1 MSVRFGFVPV
11 VPPFVGA
18 HQEESVVAPYV
29 PGLEELGGERWS
41 GEHLSDPAPVI
52 YLIATGGTERAL
64 LDLRERRVAH
74 VPAEPVLLVAHPG
87 NNSLPAALE
96 VLARLQQ
103 DGVGGRICYLRGPGD
118 AEGYEAVAGAV
129 RALVVRAQLAAARL
143 GVIGEPSDWLVAS
156 TPDADVVREVWG
168 PQVVSLPLGPLRE
181 GIGAADRGGIAGQ
194 AEEIGD
200 GATETREPDAAALEA
215 ASAVHDALAS
225 IVADEELDAVTVRCF
240 DLVLD
245 PGTTGCVALAE
256 LTDADVIAGCEG
268 DVVSTVA
275 LLWVSR
281 LLDEVPWMANPARL
295 DEAAEKVTL
304 AHCTVPRGLVE
315 SYALRS
321 HFESGLGVGIQ
332 GTLPLGPVTLVRIGG
347 TRMERLWVAEG
358 DIVAT
363 GGEDDLCR
371 TQADVRLTSGSV
383 RDLLTAPLG
392 NHVVLVRGHHERALR
407 AYWELAVAPL
417 AR

>member
-29 PGLEELGGERWS
+29 PGLEALGGERWS
-41 GEHLSDPAPVI
+41 GQDLSDPAPVL
-52 YLIATGGTERAL
+52 YLMVTGGTERVL
-64 LDLRERRVAH
+64 LDLRERRAEH
-74 VPAEPVLLVAHPG
+74 VSAEPVLLVAHPG

-96 VLARLQQ
+96 VLARLHS
-103 DGVGGRICYLRGPGD
+103 DGVRGRICYLHGPDD
-118 AEGYEAVAGAV
+118 ADGYGAIASAV
-129 RALVVRAQLAAARL
+129 RMLSVRAGLAAARI
-143 GVIGEPSDWLVAS
+143 GVVGEPSDWLVAS
-156 TPDADVVREVWG
+156 TPTAAIVGEVWG
-168 PQVVSLPLGPLRE
+168 PRVVSLPMRPLRE
-181 GIGAADRGGIAGQ
+181 GAGAADEEASAAHAGVLI
-194 AEEIGD
+194 E
-200 GATETREPDAAALEA
+200 GATETREPDAAAIAA
-215 ASAVHDALAS
+215 ASAVHGALAS
-225 IVADEELDAVTVRCF
+225 IVAENALDAVTVRCF

-256 LTDADVIAGCEG
+256 LTDAGVIAGCEG
-268 DVVSTVA
+268 DVVSTVG
-275 LLWVSR
+275 LLWASR

-295 DEAAEKVTL
+295 DEAAETVTL

-332 GTLPLGPVTLVRIGG
+332 GTLPLGPVTLLRIGG
-347 TRMERLWVAEG
+347 ARMERLWVAEG
-358 DIVAT
+358 EIVAT
-363 GGEDDLCR
+363 GDEDDLCR
-371 TQADVRLTSGSV
+371 TQVDVRLTSGSV

-392 NHVVLVRGHHERALR
+392 NHVVLVRGNHEKVLR
-407 AYWELAVAPL
+407 AYWDLAVAPL